1 MSLPKRHSAKVVPLS
16 DDLDGLEQSKPAMPF
31 TEHRE
36 ATETARALLLSQRK
50 GQLPQLTTN
59 VSVDV
64 DGNDS
69 YGLGEN
75 DSYGLGEND
84 SYGLGENITGPDDER
99 YLKSHEVSNDAKK
112 KEDRSQDIERGEY
125 TSMDL
130 NRTDPT

>member
-59 VSVDV
+59 VNVDV

-75 DSYGLGEND
+75 T
-84 SYGLGENITGPDDER
+84 TGPDDER
-99 YLKSHEVSNDAKK
+99 YLKSHEVSKDAKK

-125 TSMDL
+125 TSMNL
-130 NRTDPT
+130 NRPDPT